1 MKAFPKSN
9 EGLGEKVRSNEGH
22 LGKGR
27 FLMGMSGGEVL
38 HIQKQA
44 SFSVSPTPLEFPC
57 GCGTHG

>member
-27 FLMGMSGGEVL
+27 FLRGMSGRGRYCVYRNRL
-38 HIQKQA
+38 HLV
-44 SFSVSPTPLEFPC
+44 FLLYL
-57 GCGTHG
+57 

>member
-27 FLMGMSGGEVL
+27 FLRGMSGGGRYCVYRNRL
-38 HIQKQA
+38 HLVFLL
-44 SFSVSPTPLEFPC
+44 SL
-57 GCGTHG
+57 